1 MKKSFKIMFVI
12 IIFVILLCCFQGL
25 VYADLIRNDN
35 LSERTTPYITEL
47 TSVAIVLTI
56 VCTVVLMTAAILF
69 FNLKLAEKVQ
79 NTKVG
84 NTDKIGTDDV
94 NKKKADLKKTM
105 CICGFI
111 IVISVVILVIATHV

>member
-1 MKKSFKIMFVI
+1 MKKSFKIMFI
-12 IIFVILLCCFQGL
+12 IIMFAILLSVFKTFT
-25 VYADLIRNDN
+25 YADVVSDFN
-35 LSERTTPYITEL
+35 LSERTKPYITEL

-94 NKKKADLKKTM
+94 NKKPADLKKPM